1 MMNGF
6 GIDKNKIHIS
16 VKFGAEREKRTRLS
30 TLWPKR
36 SSPVSQEIAPFTL
49 QLAIIDDVIAGQ
61 IRCEEDQ
68 YLRSLKIQISLK
80 KVKKHNYYA
89 TGDSL
94 SPFISL
100 KDEQSNVS
108 LIAGRK
114 NPLHQNVHFTIN
126 IRKGLLTIEWQFN
139 RVLQKDTHAELDNVY
154 LRMGDM
160 KELLTKLT
168 NDISRKY
175 SSLFQDWD
183 RTIWTISPETASGK
197 LSVKKLEE
205 NLTVLE
211 NTRLFYQQIRLE
223 GIHQKEGDWTTLG
236 SDFNSRIGTLTRRI
250 EHNGMTPCL
259 AFSPLKV
266 SPDSDVFK
274 RHPEWLMRNLRDD
287 LIPLLDISNPEVKN
301 YLREC
306 IKTIRDQWGFRAL
319 HLTGLSAL
327 QQPLIKKDNTFTSG
341 DLQRETLQ
349 FFKENMGKNESLSTE
364 GIPHLPGS
372 GSIKIFDTFPAGLE
386 KKKPAEA
393 FRQIVIKGIQ
403 NAPLQK
409 SLWIGNP
416 GIFPCGSWRT
426 KLPLQIR
433 ESLRQMILL
442 SGGVLMTRVDHTE
455 LKEPELE
462 ELKSTFE
469 AFEAF
474 SRGKLYLIKDSGL
487 NDPAILY
494 NTAGKLGVFN
504 LSGKTQSINL
514 DLQNL
519 RDMIGQKT
527 GTYIKE
533 GNTGMQ
539 TGQLDLILPPHGSR
553 IFNF

>member
-1 MMNGF
+1 MINGF
-6 GIDKNKIHIS
+6 GIDKSKIHIS

-30 TLWPKR
+30 SVWPKR
-36 SSPVSQEIAPFTL
+36 SSPVSLEIAPFTL
-49 QLAIIDDVIAGQ
+49 HLAIINDVIAGQ

-68 YLRSLKIQISLK
+68 YLRSLKIQINFK
-80 KVKKHNYYA
+80 KNKKHNYYT
-89 TGDSL
+89 TGDPQ

-100 KDEQSNVS
+100 KDDQSNVS

-114 NPLHQNVHFTIN
+114 NPLHQNIFFIIN
-126 IRKGLLTIEWQFN
+126 IKKGLITIEWQFN
-139 RVLQKDTHAELDNVY
+139 RVLHKDSIAELDHVY

-175 SSLFQDWD
+175 SHLFQDWN
-183 RTIWTISPETASGK
+183 RTIWTISPATASGA

-211 NTRLFYQQIRLE
+211 NAKLFYQQIRLE
-223 GIHQKEGDWTTLG
+223 GIFQKEGDWSGLS
-236 SDFNSRIGTLTRRI
+236 SDFSSRIGTITRRI

-259 AFSPLKV
+259 VFSPLNV
-266 SPDSDVFK
+266 SPESDVYK

-287 LIPLLDISNPEVKN
+287 LLPLLDISNSEVRN

-306 IKTIRDQWGFRAL
+306 IKTIRNQWGFKAL
-319 HLTGLSAL
+319 HLKGLSSL
-327 QQPLIKKDNTFTSG
+327 QQPLLKKDNTLTSG

-349 FFKENMGKNESLSTE
+349 FFKENMGKSESLSTE
-364 GIPHLPGS
+364 GIPQLPGS
-372 GSIKIFDTFPAGLE
+372 GSIKVFDTFPNHLE

-393 FRQIVIKGIQ
+393 FKQVVVKGIQ

-416 GIFPCGSWRT
+416 GLFPCGSWRE

-433 ESLRQMILL
+433 ESMRQMILL
-442 SGGVLMTRVDHTE
+442 SGGVLMIKVDHTE
-455 LKEPELE
+455 LEEKEIE

-469 AFEAF
+469 TFDSF

-487 NDPAILY
+487 KDPAILY

-504 LSGKTQSINL
+504 LSGKTRSINL

-519 RDMIGQKT
+519 RDVIGEKT

-539 TGQLDLILPPHGSR
+539 TGELDLILPPHGSR